1 MGIRSAGR
9 YAVHPYILFFF
20 AGQAA
25 FVPFLNYW
33 FMEQGLSSGQIGL
46 LASAGPVVGLL
57 SQPLWGLLSDRF
69 GAAKGILMCCVL
81 AAPLLAFGYAAFA
94 EWMPGLLLTACLFTL
109 FYSAITPIS
118 DAVTVEHARLHRQ
131 SYGSIRFL
139 GSISFAIA
147 VFGVGRLYDRA
158 GIDWL
163 FGVHLAM
170 MLIVFAALFRL
181 PKPSSAANRP
191 SLRASVQALLG
202 HRPFLGF
209 LACVFLVSVGNQVNN
224 VFFPV
229 YVGHLGGSASA
240 NIGLLTSAGAIS
252 ELPFFLLSGYLIRR
266 FGVVP
271 VFLAASLA
279 AAVRYG
285 VMSMEPSVGV
295 LLANQLLHGATFAL
309 FMTVCITFAYEM
321 SPDGMKNTGQTL
333 LAVVSYNA
341 ATILASNAG
350 GWVVDEYGFAL
361 AYRCGAALALAGGIG
376 FAGFFARRAM
386 RRQGSGLQG

>member
-1 MGIRSAGR
+1 MRIRAAGR
-9 YAVHPYILFFF
+9 YAVHPFILFFF

-57 SQPLWGLLSDRF
+57 SQPLWGLLSDKF
-69 GAAKGILMCCVL
+69 GAAKGILMGCVL

-94 EWMPGLLLTACLFTL
+94 EWMPGLLFTACLFTL

-118 DAVTVEHARLHRQ
+118 DAVTVEHARLHKQ

-147 VFGVGRLYDRA
+147 VFGVGRLYDRV

-163 FGVHLAM
+163 FGVHLFL
-170 MLIVFAALFRL
+170 MLIVFASLFLLR
-181 PKPSSAANRP
+181 KPQSKAARP
-191 SLRASVQALLG
+191 SLRVSVQALLG
-202 HRPFLGF
+202 NRAFLGF

-240 NIGLLTSAGAIS
+240 NIGLLTSAGALS
-252 ELPFFLLSGYLIRR
+252 ELPFFLLSGLLIRR
-266 FGVVP
+266 FGVP
-271 VFLAASLA
+271 TVFLAASLA
-279 AAVRYG
+279 AAARYG
-285 VMSMEPSVGV
+285 VMSTEPSLGV

-309 FMTVCITFAYEM
+309 FMTVCITYAFEL

-333 LAVVSYNA
+333 LTVVSYNA
-341 ATILASNAG
+341 ATILASNVG

-361 AYRCGAALALAGGIG
+361 AYRGSAALALLGGAV
-376 FAGFFARRAM
+376 FAGYFARRAM
-386 RRQGSGLQG
+386 LRRGSGLPG